1 MPRFYFDILVNDE
14 KSADLNGIELA
25 SAEDAH
31 KLALE
36 DVDILGRYR
45 GDGTG
50 TTYSCSRFSMK
61 GAIFSSGFRFS

>member
-50 TTYSCSRFSMK
+50 TTYCVLEVLDERRNLLF
-61 GAIFSSGFRFS
+61 GFRFS